1 MSDET
6 DEMERQDEAGALNSW
21 DCRCVHGVDTEEEA
35 CPQCEPTPDD
45 KPKLPACP
53 CGKCHCVI
61 CGNQMDRDAALVAA
75 EKRIE
80 ELATELGRAE
90 NEAKRVYGAEIDKL
104 EEQLTAAQD
113 LLTGDGRKLM
123 QMLGTAQA
131 ERDELQ
137 SKIDETIDIHVI
149 GRLRAQAEA
158 LAGAITGCVTELEDV
173 LHNTN
178 KGQVHFDGDDFH
190 ERLGAARKALAEYRS
205 DK

>member
-1 MSDET
+1 MSDIHDWINRKVCEYSCIPNQGGEHHT
-6 DEMERQDEAGALNSW
+6 D
-21 DCRCVHGVDTEEEA
+21 
-35 CPQCEPTPDD
+35 CPAHPSPPEPTPDD
-45 KPKLPACP
+45 
-53 CGKCHCVI
+53 
-61 CGNQMDRDAALVAA
+61 
-75 EKRIE
+75 KRIE